1 MHVLERYNCDVD
13 ELCLLSASVD
23 HFCRRSFLFPSE
35 TCECIAFSVFVAFLA
50 LPLAQFRLFC
60 CSFLMIIEAS
70 LTIQQVRV
78 QNE

>member
-35 TCECIAFSVFVAFLA
+35 TYELIAFSVFRCIPRSSARSISIDFLLVSYDYRSKPDNSA
-50 LPLAQFRLFC
+50 GTC
-60 CSFLMIIEAS
+60 TE
-70 LTIQQVRV
+70 
-78 QNE
+78 